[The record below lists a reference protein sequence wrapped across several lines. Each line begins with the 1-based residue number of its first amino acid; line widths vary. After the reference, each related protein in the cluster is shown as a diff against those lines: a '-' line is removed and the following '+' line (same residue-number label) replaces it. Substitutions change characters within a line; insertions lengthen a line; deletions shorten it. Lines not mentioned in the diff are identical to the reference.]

1 MNKHVLGGL
10 VAAVLVAGVL
20 PAAAQTEFT
29 IVNNS
34 SVDLHYFYT
43 TPSNEESWG
52 EDLLAELGVL
62 GSGFQATA
70 AIDDGSGEC
79 VYDFK
84 FQGENGEELIV
95 NEIDICSLASYTL
108 ED

>member
-10 VAAVLVAGVL
+10 VAAVLVAGAL

-29 IVNNS
+29 IINNS
-34 SVDLHYFYT
+34 AVDLHYFYT
-43 TPSNEESWG
+43 TPSNDESWG
-52 EDLLAELGVL
+52 EDLLANLGVL
-62 GSGFQATA
+62 EAGFQATA
-70 AIDDGSGEC
+70 TIDDGSGEC

-95 NEIDICSLASYTL
+95 NEVDICSLASYTL